1 MKTAIVTGGA
11 GSLGKAIC
19 KKLASEGFMVYMTDI
34 SEERCKE
41 AIAEIKLENVRAKK
55 LDVTEESDWISI
67 YKDMIAEEGSVDVV
81 VNNAGVNIRHDIEEC
96 SVEDWDKMFQINV
109 RSVFLSI
116 KHAIPIMKAQG
127 GGSIINISSVCGLV
141 GHRYTNES
149 YTASKGAVTMLTKSI
164 ASRYG
169 KYKIR
174 CNSVHPS
181 TVKTGLVNG
190 FLSDPDRMRE
200 RIEEVPLGHL
210 ATPEDVAAAV
220 GFLASDEASF
230 LNGVQLPVDGGT
242 TCD

>member
-67 YKDMIAEEGSVDVV
+67 YKDVMAEEGSVDVV

-116 KHAIPIMKAQG
+116 KHAIPIMKTQG

-169 KYKIR
+169 KYNIR

-220 GFLASDEASF
+220 GFLASAEASF

>member
-11 GSLGKAIC
+11 GSLGRAIC
-19 KKLASEGFMVYMTDI
+19 RKLAFDGFIVYMTDI
-34 SEERCKE
+34 SVEKCAE
-41 AIAEIKLENVRAKK
+41 AIRETHLENVRAKK
-55 LDVTEESDWISI
+55 LDVTEEADWISI
-67 YKDMIAEEGSVDVV
+67 YNDVISECGRIDAV
-81 VNNAGVNIRHDIEEC
+81 VNNAGVNIRYDIEEC
-96 SVEDWDKMFQINV
+96 SVENWDKMFQINV

-169 KYKIR
+169 KFNIR

-210 ATPEDVAAAV
+210 CAPEDVAAAV
-220 GFLASDEASF
+220 AFLASDEASF

-242 TCD
+242 VCD

>member
-11 GSLGKAIC
+11 GGLGRAIC
-19 KKLASEGFMVYMTDI
+19 RNLAAKGFIVYMTDI
-34 SEERCKE
+34 SEEKCRD
-41 AIAEIKLENVRAKK
+41 AIVEEKLDHVYAKK
-55 LDVTEESDWISI
+55 LDVTEESDWIST
-67 YKDMIAEEGSVDVV
+67 YNDMISEFGRVDVV
-81 VNNAGVNIRHDIEEC
+81 VNNAGVNIRYDIEVC
-96 SVEDWDKMFQINV
+96 SVENWDKMFQINV

-149 YTASKGAVTMLTKSI
+149 YTATKGAVTLLTKSV

-169 KYKIR
+169 KYNIR

-181 TVKTGLVNG
+181 TVRTEIVNN
-190 FLSDPDRMRE
+190 FLSNPDRMRE
-200 RIEEVPLGHL
+200 RIEEVPIGHL
-210 ATPEDVAAAV
+210 AIPEDVAAAV

-230 LNGVQLPVDGGT
+230 LNGIQLPVDGGT